1 MKPLHIIPRLLL
13 LCTLLLA
20 VGTQAAAQTTASY
33 IYEKVTS
40 EDGLVAGDTYL
51 IVNEEGKTALGYLNN
66 KNNRKYFSV
75 TPSDGTILIDT
86 TKVAYKNDTENN
98 KAYELTLGGETDA
111 WTFYDKANSGYLCA
125 TNYDNNYLRVQSE
138 LTDYGKATITF
149 TEEGN
154 ATITFTS
161 AGTHNIIR
169 YNSNKNSWI
178 FSCYEAG
185 KQNPVQLYRKKTS
198 TLSITDAGYST
209 IYLAEPFEMPKGV
222 TGYTVTSTDNKTITL
237 NATYPT
243 SAAYP
248 ANAAVPAQTALLLK
262 GEEGNY
268 TYAVLSYTEAAPTAN
283 LLHGST
289 EDATTSVEG
298 AAAYYKLSKG
308 SDGKVGFYWG
318 TAEGGAFTNGA
329 NKAYLAMPQG
339 GDSPALS
346 FDLDKLGATT
356 TSVQAIPT
364 AVSTAAPARI
374 NDLNGRSLSTLSGA
388 QKGVYIVN
396 GKKVMV
402 K

>member
-20 VGTQAAAQTTASY
+20 AGTQAAAQTTASY

-51 IVNEEGKTALGYLNN
+51 IVNEEGNVALGYLNN
-66 KNNRKYFSV
+66 KNNRKYFSI
-75 TPSDGTILIDT
+75 TPSDGTVLIDT

-98 KAYELTLGGETDA
+98 KAYELTLGGETGA

-125 TNYDNNYLRVQSE
+125 TSSTYNYLKIQSE
-138 LTDYGKATITF
+138 LANNGKATITF
-149 TEEGN
+149 TDGN
-154 ATITFTS
+154 ATITFN
-161 AGTHNIIR
+161 GDYTHNIIR
-169 YNSNKNSWI
+169 YNSNKGSWI

-185 KQNPVQLYRKKTS
+185 KQDPVQLYRKKTS

-209 IYLAEPFEMPKGV
+209 IYLDEAFEIPEGV

-262 GEEGNY
+262 GSAGDY
-268 TYAVLSYTEAAPTAN
+268 TYAVLSYTEAAPTDN
-283 LLHGST
+283 LLHGTT
-289 EDATTSVEG
+289 EETTTSVEG

-308 SDGKVGFYWG
+308 ADGKVGFYWG
-318 TAEGGAFTNGA
+318 ADDGAAFTNGA

-364 AVSTAAPARI
+364 AVTATAAPARI
-374 NDLNGRSLSTLSGA
+374 SDLNGRSLSTLRGA

-396 GKKVMV
+396 GKKVLI

>member
-20 VGTQAAAQTTASY
+20 AGTQAAAQTTASY

-51 IVNEEGKTALGYLNN
+51 IVNEEKNIALSYQDDD
-66 KNNRKYFSV
+66 NRKSF
-75 TPSDGTILIDT
+75 TIAPADGKLTIFTNEIAATNDDQS
-86 TKVAYKNDTENN
+86 KVF
-98 KAYELTLGGETDA
+98 ELTLGGETGA
-111 WTFYDKANSGYLCA
+111 WTFYDKANSGYLYA
-125 TNYDNNYLRVQSE
+125 ASSSKNYLKVKSE
-138 LTDYGKATITF
+138 LTDNSKATITF
-149 TEEGN
+149 SEGD
-154 ATITFTS
+154 ATITFQGDNTR
-161 AGTHNIIR
+161 NVIR
-169 YNSNKNSWI
+169 VYNKL

-185 KQNPVQLYRKKTS
+185 KQKAVQLYRKKTS

-209 IYLAEPFEMPKGV
+209 IYLAEPFEMPEGV

-262 GEEGNY
+262 GEEGDY
-268 TYAVLSYTEAAPTAN
+268 TYAVLSYTEAAPTDN
-283 LLHGST
+283 LLHGTT

-318 TAEGGAFTNGA
+318 AAKGGAFTNGA

-364 AVSTAAPARI
+364 AISTAAAPARI
-374 NDLNGRSLSTLSGA
+374 SDLNGRSLSTLRGA

-396 GKKVMV
+396 GKKVLV